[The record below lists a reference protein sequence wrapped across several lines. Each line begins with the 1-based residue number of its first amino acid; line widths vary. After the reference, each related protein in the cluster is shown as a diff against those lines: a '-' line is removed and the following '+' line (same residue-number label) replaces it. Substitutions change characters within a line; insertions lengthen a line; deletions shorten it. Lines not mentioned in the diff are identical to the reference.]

1 MLHDR
6 GGVQKLH
13 VPEFGYFDTLRS
25 QINIGLSLLIW
36 KLLQDYFLIRVAR
49 FIDFKI
55 FSMSNIFL
63 TLMVKNVIFLHEDWI
78 YSLIHRV
85 KITFML
91 KKALI
96 VNLHFSNL
104 WRATFIP
111 EATFINFCDVIQGYV
126 Y

>member
-36 KLLQDYFLIRVAR
+36 KLLQGYFLIRVAT

-55 FSMSNIFL
+55 FSMSNISL
-63 TLMVKNVIFLHEDWI
+63 TLIVKNVIFVLEVWI
-78 YSLIHRV
+78 YSSIHRV
-85 KITFML
+85 QITFM
-91 KKALI
+91 
-96 VNLHFSNL
+96 
-104 WRATFIP
+104 
-111 EATFINFCDVIQGYV
+111 
-126 Y
+126 